1 MGGISAL
8 NQRQG
13 EFGSFMRGGIDGE
26 KSLPNKGRL
35 KFEYATSR
43 GRIVGGGNVFNQ
55 SGASDEHN
63 GNAFRADLEQPL
75 GFYEATLRANYSR
88 ADANYLNPFGATI
101 APGAE
106 RAAVSI
112 DLKPRASRVLHL
124 GLLDERNRT
133 ANVNNN
139 RVTASLGWNET
150 WRENFR
156 TFFNYDY
163 RKLNDTAGGKETTS
177 NLITVGAEYKPTD
190 KIELS
195 VKREQNLGEA
205 DPTCPD
211 QTTFSASY
219 RVNQLT
225 RIFLTERLASAPI
238 VPIADVAATGFAST
252 NSRRETAIGV
262 ETKIWQHTALNGR
275 YQIENGINGAD
286 SFAVIGLQNSLPVS
300 KALSLDLGY
309 ERGFHLAGAGQS
321 YDKASVGFSWQP
333 LANFRSSPRYELR
346 NRNGF
351 GQAVTIGATS
361 NNDTSANIRIG
372 AFTGTLI
379 EQNII
384 GAKATTFGDPGAG
397 VRSVGDG
404 VRFVG
409 TSGGTIRNNLIGFS
423 QGKGIGIEA
432 STTGV
437 TISNNEIRG
446 NGITNSN
453 LDGVEIENSSSAI
466 TVSGNLIVDA
476 AQNALLTYSIAYTNT
491 GGTHSSNLVVADGIP
506 ANTDFKVGSA
516 TNAPETSGLT
526 AVIAYSND
534 NGATWTYTPVSGG
547 GGAVAGYDRSMTKV
561 RWAFTGNLGQTAPN
575 NTGSVGFTVR
585 IR

>member
-13 EFGSFMRGGIDGE
+13 EFGSFMLGGIDGE

-43 GRIVGGGNVFNQ
+43 GRIAGGDNVFAGN
-55 SGASDEHN
+55 STGGASDEHN

-75 GFYEATLRANYSR
+75 GFYEATRRANYSR

-112 DLKPRASRVLHL
+112 DIKPSASRTLHL

-139 RVTASLGWNET
+139 RVTASLGWNEI

-163 RKLNDTAGGKETTS
+163 RKLNDAAGGKETTS

-190 KIELS
+190 KIELP
-195 VKREQNLGEA
+195 VKREQNIGGEA
-205 DPTCPD
+205 DPTYAD

-219 RVNQLT
+219 CVNQLT

-238 VPIADVAATGFAST
+238 VTIADVTATGFAST

-300 KALSLDLGY
+300 RLC
-309 ERGFHLAGAGQS
+309 
-321 YDKASVGFSWQP
+321 
-333 LANFRSSPRYELR
+333 RS
-346 NRNGF
+346 
-351 GQAVTIGATS
+351 I
-361 NNDTSANIRIG
+361 
-372 AFTGTLI
+372 
-379 EQNII
+379 
-384 GAKATTFGDPGAG
+384 
-397 VRSVGDG
+397 
-404 VRFVG
+404 
-409 TSGGTIRNNLIGFS
+409 
-423 QGKGIGIEA
+423 
-432 STTGV
+432 
-437 TISNNEIRG
+437 
-446 NGITNSN
+446 
-453 LDGVEIENSSSAI
+453 
-466 TVSGNLIVDA
+466 
-476 AQNALLTYSIAYTNT
+476 
-491 GGTHSSNLVVADGIP
+491 
-506 ANTDFKVGSA
+506 
-516 TNAPETSGLT
+516 
-526 AVIAYSND
+526 
-534 NGATWTYTPVSGG
+534 
-547 GGAVAGYDRSMTKV
+547 
-561 RWAFTGNLGQTAPN
+561 
-575 NTGSVGFTVR
+575 
-585 IR
+585 